1 MLSRIEK
8 PCSKNWDSLTGDDRK
23 RFCEQC
29 GLHVYNLSEM
39 SRSEVSEFMSIPGR
53 KCGAYTND
61 TRVPKVR
68 VSIWRFFDR
77 LRMLRPAFTVVAV
90 MISLLSA
97 GCSTMRHTLG
107 RIGPGSDG
115 KSIKP
120 TESRLMVG
128 TLPVE
133 KKPADDSKMEVI
145 VGDIEE
151 RPLWKR
157 ILWPFGG

>member
-1 MLSRIEK
+1 MLPRVEK
-8 PCSKNWDSLTGDDRK
+8 PCSKEWDSLTGDDRK

-29 GLHVYNLSEM
+29 GLHVHNLSAM
-39 SRSEVSEFMSIPGR
+39 SRSEVSDFMSIPGR

-68 VSIWRFFDR
+68 ASIWRFFDR
-77 LRMLRPAFTVVAV
+77 LRMLRPAFAVVAV

-107 RIGPGSDG
+107 GIGPSPDG
-115 KSIKP
+115 KSKKA
-120 TESRLMVG
+120 TESRQMVG
-128 TLPVE
+128 TPPVE
-133 KKPADDSKMEVI
+133 EKPASESKKAVI

-157 ILWPFGG
+157 ILWPFGD